1 MAYTTSPLFNTA
13 LRVSGLQ
20 ALTAPTDGGIR
31 LRSGPAAVARA
42 PPRVAGPPSV
52 VAAAALEPKWD
63 ARYAGAVPHDTNY
76 YMKCMLGGILSCGLT
91 HTAVTPY
98 VGIAS
103 LPVCV
108 RAPFC
113 GCLHWGCLGGGA
125 SSGGVVASLLYPT
138 AWWLTRLWRF
148 CSRPSFLLSF
158 ARLCFLRSLDN
169 VKCNMQV
176 NPKQYPGLVSGFRV
190 MAKEQGS
197 MALWKGW
204 APTWIGYSAQGLFK
218 FGLYEVFKDLYANMA
233 GEENATKYRGLIWC
247 AGSASAEFFADIALC
262 PMEMVKVKVQTSPFG
277 AWPTGL
283 TEATRKM
290 NAQKAETRFPFG
302 SLGPLWSRQIPYT
315 VAKFFF
321 FEKCVSTFYTY
332 VFTAPKNSYSK
343 STQLGI
349 TTMSGY
355 AAGVI
360 CAVVSH
366 PADSMVSQL
375 GKAEN
380 KGKPLG
386 AIAKEVGVMNLFT
399 KGLGARILMIGTL
412 TSLQWVIYDSFK
424 TAMGMGT
431 TGGK

>member
-31 LRSGPAAVARA
+31 LRSGP
-42 PPRVAGPPSV
+42 
-52 VAAAALEPKWD
+52 AAALEPKWD

-91 HTAVTPY
+91 HTAVTP
-98 VGIAS
+98 
-103 LPVCV
+103 
-108 RAPFC
+108 
-113 GCLHWGCLGGGA
+113 
-125 SSGGVVASLLYPT
+125 
-138 AWWLTRLWRF
+138 
-148 CSRPSFLLSF
+148 
-158 ARLCFLRSLDN
+158 LDN

-380 KGKPLG
+380 KGKSLG
-386 AIAKEVGVMNLFT
+386 TIAKEVGVMNLFT